1 MSQKS
6 QTAQLP
12 IIDANE
18 SKHEDCLK
26 IMDHYET
33 VLTQLYNEAHG
44 INNNVTAVPK
54 KTTPPPPKK
63 KGNNNKLEHH
73 PRCILVSQITNCMEL
88 KQNLL

>member
-33 VLTQLYNEAHG
+33 VLAQLYHEAHSI
-44 INNNVTAVPK
+44 INNVRAVPK
-54 KTTPPPPKK
+54 KKHPLIKTTRK
-63 KGNNNKLEHH
+63 
-73 PRCILVSQITNCMEL
+73 
-88 KQNLL
+88 

>member
-1 MSQKS
+1 MCDVLQINHKYDNYMSQKS

-44 INNNVTAVPK
+44 INNNVRAVPK
-54 KTTPPPPKK
+54 KTTPLKK
-63 KGNNNKLEHH
+63 QQENNN
-73 PRCILVSQITNCMEL
+73 
-88 KQNLL
+88 

>member
-54 KTTPPPPKK
+54 KTTPLKK
-63 KGNNNKLEHH
+63 QQENNN
-73 PRCILVSQITNCMEL
+73 
-88 KQNLL
+88 